1 MRAVL
6 LAFTVLFATTA
17 AGQLRTIPADAERA
31 QIRHVQENV
40 IQLNGQLAQLA
51 PGARIRDA
59 SNRLIV
65 PMALPSDAVV
75 KYRLD
80 EKGQVREIW
89 VLTDEEAAR

>member
-6 LAFTVLFATTA
+6 LAFTVLFAGAA
-17 AGQLRTIPADAERA
+17 AGQLRSIPDDAERA

-65 PMALPSDAVV
+65 PMALPPDAVV

>member
-1 MRAVL
+1 MRAVFF
-6 LAFTVLFATTA
+6 AFAVFCAGAA
-17 AGQLRTIPADAERA
+17 AGQVRTIPDDAERA

-40 IQLNGQLAQLA
+40 IQLNGQPAQLA

-65 PMALPSDAVV
+65 PMALPADAMV

-80 EKGQVREIW
+80 EKGQVREVW

>member
-17 AGQLRTIPADAERA
+17 AGQLRTIPSDAERA

-40 IQLNGQLAQLA
+40 VELNGQQAQLA
-51 PGARIRDA
+51 PGAQIRDA

-65 PMALPSDAVV
+65 PMALPPAAVV

>member
-1 MRAVL
+1 MRAVFF
-6 LAFTVLFATTA
+6 AFAMFCAGTA
-17 AGQLRTIPADAERA
+17 AGQVRTIPDDAERA

-40 IQLNGQLAQLA
+40 IQLNGQPAQLA

-65 PMALPSDAVV
+65 PMALPADAMV

-80 EKGQVREIW
+80 EKGQVREVW

>member
-1 MRAVL
+1 MRIVL
-6 LAFTVLFATTA
+6 LAFAVLFTGSA

-51 PGARIRDA
+51 PGAQIRDA

-65 PMALPSDAVV
+65 PMALPADAIV

-89 VLTDEEAAR
+89 VLTEEEAAR